1 MKKLIVAISLLL
13 SSATYAQ
20 EQVEVVTRF
29 SAVSIVGQ
37 NIISLVGA
45 MNETQNKYE
54 FRFSSI
60 PGAEGETAYKS
71 GFAKFG
77 AGSKIIFISSVSDFT
92 FGKLTNHAKR
102 EWSEDDLTF
111 VSGLFNSYPAVLV
124 RNDSPFNTIEE
135 LVAHLRS
142 KPESYISTNV
152 NARGNLYLG
161 QVFKNH
167 YKLDNLTTLRYGPIP
182 DIMASVVRGES
193 DLTIFAINDMPS
205 LKPILIVSDKR
216 SELFPNVPTTVEKG
230 LPAMLVNSF
239 SFITAPKQQ
248 TQLIAD
254 LRNIMAK
261 LCKNDEFKKIILT
274 RRYEVSNM
282 CIGEEQIRMRINT
295 EFERIKENVK

>member
-60 PGAEGETAYKS
+60 PGAEGEAAYKS

-92 FGKLTNHAKR
+92 FGKLNNNAKR

-142 KPESYISTNV
+142 KPEAYISSNV

-193 DLTIFAINDMPS
+193 DLTIFSINDMPS

-216 SELFPNVPTTVEKG
+216 SELFPDVPTTVEKG

-254 LRNIMAK
+254 VRDIMAK
-261 LCKNDEFKKIILT
+261 LCKNDDFKKIILT

-282 CIGEEQIRMRINT
+282 CIGEEQIRMRVNT